1 MDVVRCARHA
11 GDVVPPNPVTPA
23 LERALQL
30 VGDRW
35 SLLVVAALAPGP
47 LRYGEVA
54 QAVPGIAPNIL
65 AARLRQLTRDGLVHT
80 VPYSER
86 PRRVT
91 YELTT
96 DGRSL
101 ADALATLEAWGAR
114 REGLP
119 EPRYHATCGT
129 AVELRPWCPTCE
141 VVVDDG
147 GVDDL
152 DRA

>member
-1 MDVVRCARHA
+1 M
-11 GDVVPPNPVTPA
+11 TPA

-35 SLLVVAALAPGP
+35 SLLVVAALAGGP
-47 LRYGEVA
+47 LRYGELGEVVA
-54 QAVPGIAPNIL
+54 GIAPNIL
-65 AARLRQLTRDGLVHT
+65 AGRLRQLTREGLVHT

-96 DGRSL
+96 DGRAL
-101 ADALATLEAWGAR
+101 ADALAALEAWGAR
-114 REGLP
+114 REGIP
-119 EPRYHATCGT
+119 EPRFHARCGT
-129 AVELRPWCPTCE
+129 AVELRPWCPTCDVPVE
-141 VVVDDG
+141 PG

-152 DRA
+152 DHA